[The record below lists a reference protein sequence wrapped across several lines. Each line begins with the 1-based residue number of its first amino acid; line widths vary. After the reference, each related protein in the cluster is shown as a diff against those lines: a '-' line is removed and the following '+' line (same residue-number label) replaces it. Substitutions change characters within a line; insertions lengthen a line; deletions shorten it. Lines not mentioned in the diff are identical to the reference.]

1 MAGGAA
7 DVAAAAADSAAA
19 AAAPPEQAQQEKAT
33 CKCNGG
39 RCHDCGGL
47 CKRCQCTCLDK
58 PKKRR
63 ARGRPPKSEA
73 SNNNT
78 ASLES
83 ARRSSSRSRNQ
94 TTSGGG
100 DGAATS
106 TPNRKRAALSR
117 LNRNTTDSSPTT
129 KGIRVGFGLAGS
141 FFRRHQP
148 PPDVDGEEECKEC
161 MRRNDPDQYLALY
174 SEEEEEANKKYRG
187 SDRGTTPGVKIE
199 SLGDATE
206 AFGIADD
213 EAKNLPSFADRFGQ
227 QSLTTKNPKGAERTT
242 NVVVKACNK
251 LVDAFVGAASR
262 NDLIAAVGSKL
273 LRQSML
279 SDELSVTGKSTEIVR
294 ENSAPK

>member
-1 MAGGAA
+1 MQ
-7 DVAAAAADSAAA
+7 S
-19 AAAPPEQAQQEKAT
+19 
-33 CKCNGG
+33 
-39 RCHDCGGL
+39 
-47 CKRCQCTCLDK
+47 
-58 PKKRR
+58 
-63 ARGRPPKSEA
+63 
-73 SNNNT
+73 
-78 ASLES
+78 
-83 ARRSSSRSRNQ
+83 
-94 TTSGGG
+94 GG
-100 DGAATS
+100 DGSRRSTRTS
-106 TPNRKRAALSR
+106 SR
-117 LNRNTTDSSPTT
+117 LAGYETPEDNEHEDREASGSDDNVATGRRTRSAMEPVARSSTRSSPR
-129 KGIRVGFGLAGS
+129 IR
-141 FFRRHQP
+141 RR
-148 PPDVDGEEECKEC
+148 
-161 MRRNDPDQYLALY
+161 RRVSYQEVPSDADELEKNEDSEDSED